1 MKLNKDNLLGFINGA
16 ALQKPMIGGKNPQIE
31 INDNIL
37 QADFQDDLDSDE
49 MSNIADNTGQTDSD
63 NSEIA

>member
-1 MKLNKDNLLGFINGA
+1 M
-16 ALQKPMIGGKNPQIE
+16 LQV
-31 INDNIL
+31 
-37 QADFQDDLDSDE
+37 DFQDDLDSDE

>member
-1 MKLNKDNLLGFINGA
+1 
-16 ALQKPMIGGKNPQIE
+16 MIGGKSPQIE
-31 INDNIL
+31 IDDSML
-37 QADFQDDLDSDE
+37 QVDFQDDLDSDE